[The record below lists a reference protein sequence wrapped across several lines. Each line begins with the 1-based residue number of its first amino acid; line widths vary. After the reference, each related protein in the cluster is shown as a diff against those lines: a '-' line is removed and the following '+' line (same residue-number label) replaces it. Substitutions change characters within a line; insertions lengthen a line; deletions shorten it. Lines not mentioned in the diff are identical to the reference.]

1 MTPVYFDGC
10 LGQLHEAPGDVAV
23 IMCGAPGY
31 EQLCAQRGW
40 RLLADMLAG
49 KGYPTLRFDWRGCGD
64 SLGDDLEPARVAS
77 WRRNLEQ
84 AIAFAR
90 GALAPRK
97 IIVVGLRFG
106 ATLAADVAATMG
118 GVDGL
123 ALIDPGNGRRYG
135 RELAGLARTM
145 APVDPDVTDDGVI
158 VGGFHY
164 TAETLREMA
173 GIDPRAATQAPAARA
188 LILSPGGRADIDAI
202 ATNWRAL
209 GCDVDTMTMEG
220 LVDWLAEPTF
230 SVTPREALD
239 GVVAWVA
246 RYFESHARV
255 ATPAPPP
262 ARLDGDGFVE
272 TPILFGASNHLF
284 GVLCEPI
291 GVRRDGRVTLFLNA
305 GANPHI
311 GWARM
316 NVDAARRLARAGKPS
331 LRMDVAGLGDSA
343 PEPGRRAQVIYDLA
357 VTADLGAAIDRLKAL
372 GYDDV
377 MIVGLCSGAH
387 AAFHCALADA
397 RVSGVVMVNLKKFI
411 WRDDYSLALAAREE
425 YRSSGAYWRDALK
438 PGTYLRVLRGEVDL
452 RGIGREIGRRVGRLG
467 GRLVLE
473 ASRLVREGDDETAR
487 VRRWFR
493 QLSERGA
500 RVLLVYSADDSGF
513 DELKAHMGAGAR
525 RLRKLRGFGLA
536 ILEKADHNLTQRAPR
551 ARLNEL
557 VLALLN
563 EAAPPRV
570 GP

>member
-10 LGQLHEAPGDVAV
+10 LGQLHEASGDVAI

-40 RLLADMLAG
+40 RLLADMLAS

-64 SLGDDLEPARVAS
+64 SLGDDLEPARVAA
-77 WRRNLEQ
+77 WRANLDQ
-84 AIAFAR
+84 AIAFVR
-90 GALAPRK
+90 RALAPRQ
-97 IIVVGLRFG
+97 IILIGLRFG
-106 ATLAADVAATMG
+106 ATLAADVAAMRG
-118 GVDGL
+118 DIDGL

-145 APVDPDVTDDGVI
+145 APLHPDHTDDGVI
-158 VGGFHY
+158 VGGFQY
-164 TAETLREMA
+164 TAETLRDMA
-173 GIDPRAATQAPAARA
+173 TIDPRAATKAPAARA

-230 SVTPREALD
+230 SVTPQAALD
-239 GVVAWVA
+239 GVVAWVCA
-246 RYFESHARV
+246 HFEKSDA
-255 ATPAPPP
+255 APMPAPPP
-262 ARLDGDGFVE
+262 ARLEGDGFVE
-272 TPILFGASNHLF
+272 TPILFGARADLF
-284 GVLCEPI
+284 GVLCEPA
-291 GVRRDGRVTLFLNA
+291 GGKRDGQITLFLNA

-316 NVDAARRLARAGKPS
+316 NVEAARRLAREGKPS

-357 VTADLGAAIDRLKAL
+357 VTADLSAAIDRLLTL
-372 GYDDV
+372 GYDRFV
-377 MIVGLCSGAH
+377 IAGLCSGAH
-387 AAFHCALADA
+387 AAFQCALADA
-397 RVSGVVMVNLKKFI
+397 RVGGVVMVNLNKFI

-452 RGIGREIGRRVGRLG
+452 RGIGREIGRRVGRLA
-467 GRLVLE
+467 GRLALE

-493 QLSERGA
+493 QLSDRGA
-500 RVLLVYSADDSGF
+500 RVLLVYSDDDSGF

-525 RLRKLRGFGLA
+525 RLRSLRGFGLA

-551 ARLNEL
+551 ARLNDL
-557 VLALLN
+557 TLALLN
-563 EAAPPRV
+563 EHDAPRTAP
-570 GP
+570 

>member
-1 MTPVYFDGC
+1 MRPVYFDGC

-40 RLLADMLAG
+40 RLLADMLAN

-64 SLGDDLEPARVAS
+64 SLGDDHEPARVAA
-77 WRRNLEQ
+77 WRGNLEQ
-84 AIAFAR
+84 AIAFVKR
-90 GALAPRK
+90 ALAPRR
-97 IIVVGLRFG
+97 IIIVGLRFG
-106 ATLAADVAATMG
+106 ATLAADVAATLG
-118 GVDGL
+118 GIDGL
-123 ALIDPGNGRRYG
+123 VLIDPGNGRRYG

-145 APVDPDVTDDGVI
+145 APVHPDVTDDGVI

-164 TAETLREMA
+164 TAETLRDMA
-173 GIDPRAATQAPAARA
+173 AIDPRAATKAPAGRA

-202 ATNWRAL
+202 ATNWRVL

-230 SVTPREALD
+230 SVTPQAALEA
-239 GVVAWVA
+239 VVAWVA
-246 RYFESHARV
+246 THFEKRDAAPAP
-255 ATPAPPP
+255 ATPP
-262 ARLDGDGFVE
+262 AQLDGEGFVE
-272 TPILFGASNHLF
+272 TPVLFGERDRLF
-284 GVLCEPI
+284 GVLCEPV
-291 GVRRDGRVTLFLNA
+291 GGQRAGRATLFLNA

-316 NVDAARRLARAGKPS
+316 NVDAARRLAREGKPS

-357 VTADLGAAIDRLKAL
+357 VTADLSAAIDRLKAL
-372 GYDDV
+372 GFNDV
-377 MIVGLCSGAH
+377 LIVGLCSGAH
-387 AAFHCALADA
+387 AAFHCALADT
-397 RVSGVVMVNLKKFI
+397 RVGGVVMVNLKKFI

-438 PGTYLRVLRGEVDL
+438 PATYLRVLRGEVDL
-452 RGIGREIGRRVGRLG
+452 RGIGREIGRRVGRLA

-493 QLSERGA
+493 QLSGRGA

-525 RLRKLRGFGLA
+525 RLRALRGFGLA

-551 ARLNEL
+551 ARLTEL
-557 VLALLN
+557 TLHLLN
-563 EAAPPRV
+563 EGAPPRV